1 MFLPPPTP
9 PAAVQTAVALATPA
23 VAVSV
28 RDFRLYWV
36 DGKTP
41 WPRLWSAWCGVG
53 RRGESAWS
61 LTPKGTFHII
71 EREDLS
77 RRKADPKYGTRIVV
91 LDVRIGAGRRISIHG
106 TDQPTRI
113 GTRVSDGCVRL
124 LNADAEWLYEHASVG
139 TPVVVGD

>member
-1 MFLPPPTP
+1 MFMPPPTP
-9 PAAVQTAVALATPA
+9 PVAVQTAVALATPA

-53 RRGESAWS
+53 RRGRDAWT
-61 LTPKGTFHII
+61 LTPRGTFRVV
-71 EREDLS
+71 ERDDLT
-77 RRKADPKYGTRIVV
+77 RRKADPKYGTRILV
-91 LDVRIGAGRRISIHG
+91 LDTRIGAGRRISIHG
-106 TDQPTRI
+106 TDHPELI

-124 LNADAEWLYEHASVG
+124 SNEDAEWLYERAAVG
-139 TPVVVGD
+139 TTVVVGE